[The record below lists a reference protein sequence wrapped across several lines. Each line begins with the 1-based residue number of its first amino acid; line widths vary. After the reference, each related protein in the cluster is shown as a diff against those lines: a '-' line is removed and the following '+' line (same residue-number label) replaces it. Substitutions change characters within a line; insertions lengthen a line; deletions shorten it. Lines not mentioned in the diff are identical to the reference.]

1 MNMTATTAR
10 MGHNAESPIDRLG
23 ALNAQIAELTEQAE
37 PLKVEIK
44 AMGVG
49 THNGQLFAA
58 NVAQV
63 DPTESYD
70 PKAMEAKLREL
81 GVDNRW
87 FKKNTKV
94 KAGYLRLTVKDR

>member
-1 MNMTATTAR
+1 MNTATIAK

-23 ALNAQIAELTEQAE
+23 AINAQIANLTEQAE

-58 NVAQV
+58 NVAEV
-63 DPTESYD
+63 APSESYD
-70 PKAMEAKLREL
+70 PAAMEAKLREL

-87 FKKNTKV
+87 FKRNTKIR
-94 KAGYLRLTVKDR
+94 AGYLRLTVKDR